1 MAGEIRAVDRL
12 ACGTCRYNQRRA
24 GEARPASRRDHA
36 SRGESGEPVPDPTG
50 APRELQ
56 RVRHSLQP
64 RRHAHAVFLATD
76 RGNPRQPAEGA
87 ERGRA
92 ATMIGRSRWVG
103 YALLSPALVAVGF
116 LIGYPLYLVI
126 TTSFRQGKTLDV
138 LRLSALPAGLG
149 NYRTVLGSEAT
160 WHSVG
165 VTLVYLVG
173 TIGPAFAIGL
183 LTALL
188 LNRAFP
194 GRRWLR
200 SFILLPWAVPGVIV
214 SIVFLWLLDGSFG
227 VVNALLRQAGWLS
240 TDLAWFANDDTA
252 LGAVIV
258 ATVWKAYPFFTL
270 TLLAALQA
278 IPATLYEAARV
289 DGATAWQ
296 RFRHISWPGI
306 RAAAVLAAILNTL
319 WALRE
324 FDIIYVTTGGGPDR
338 ATETLAVRI
347 YQEAFAFF
355 RMGTAS
361 ALGVMTMVF
370 AALLALAS
378 MRTLRREYF

>member
-1 MAGEIRAVDRL
+1 
-12 ACGTCRYNQRRA
+12 
-24 GEARPASRRDHA
+24 
-36 SRGESGEPVPDPTG
+36 
-50 APRELQ
+50 
-56 RVRHSLQP
+56 
-64 RRHAHAVFLATD
+64 
-76 RGNPRQPAEGA
+76 
-87 ERGRA
+87 
-92 ATMIGRSRWVG
+92 MIGQRRWVG
-103 YALLSPALVAVGF
+103 YALLSPALIAVGF
-116 LIGYPLYLVI
+116 LILYPLYLVVA
-126 TTSFRQGKTLDV
+126 TSFRIGKTLDV
-138 LRLSALPAGLG
+138 LRLASLPAGLA
-149 NYRTVLGSEAT
+149 NYRTVLASEAT
-160 WHSVG
+160 WHSVWL
-165 VTLVYLVG
+165 TLVYLAG

-183 LTALL
+183 ATALL

-258 ATVWKAYPFFTL
+258 ATIWKAYPFFTL

-278 IPATLYEAARV
+278 IPTALYDAASV
-289 DGATAWQ
+289 DGAGGWQ
-296 RFRHISWPGI
+296 RFRYVTWPGL
-306 RAAAVLAAILNTL
+306 RAAAALGAILNTL

-324 FDIIYVTTGGGPDR
+324 FDIIFVTTGGGPDR

-347 YQEAFAFF
+347 YQEAFTFF

-361 ALGVMTMVF
+361 ALGVITMVL

-378 MRTLRREYF
+378 LRTLRREYF